1 MLANEDMARVESEA
15 GIIATL
21 IHHPDFSYYSEQ
33 LLPNHFTNEENR
45 YIYQAIC
52 SLARDGIER
61 IDPYNIIQALTAKEA
76 TRRFADELSIDQ
88 LYTLMENSENISRN
102 TVEEYK
108 LLVNNVMDAA
118 FRRDT
123 YQQLK
128 ECQKLCT
135 QPSAEN
141 IEQKI
146 YKMLDDV
153 MMEFSTTND
162 VPAYKDVVDKC
173 WEEIKGR
180 QGAGYAGIPFKFPA
194 LNDYATIERGELF
207 IFGAEQKQGK
217 SMMLLNCAVDL
228 LKQDYAVLYL
238 DSELNTR
245 LFTSRI
251 LAHLSGIEYKRLTS
265 GNYSEEEEQR
275 ILAAKEW
282 LKTRKFTHIYI
293 PMFDQQSIYTAVN
306 KVKHTQGLDVLI
318 VDYFKGKGE
327 GDAFDSYQE
336 LGRFVDMVK
345 NQICGEMNI
354 AGIGAAQATI
364 TGKLADSAKIARNA
378 STIAMISDKTPE
390 EIEADGAECGNKKL
404 RVTVNRNG
412 IQERLW
418 ELRKDK
424 GLNLEELSKLTGIS
438 KSALG
443 SYEKEDFKEIN
454 HGNLITLADFYGVS
468 VDYLLCRTE
477 NREQINTPLTEL
489 HLNDEMVALLKSG
502 RINNRLLCEL
512 ATHKD
517 FIKFLADIEIYVDG
531 IATMQIQNLNTLVD
545 TVRHEIIERYRP
557 GEDDPHLKV
566 LQAAH
571 ISDDEYFS
579 HMVLDDLNLIIRD
592 IRETHK
598 KDSESAPQTTVAN
611 ELKENLEAVENF
623 KGSRLEKLAV
633 LYCKQLGINYK
644 NLSDEEFRWLIRILK
659 KSKKMGT
666 PISQRKKR

>member
-1 MLANEDMARVESEA
+1 MK
-15 GIIATL
+15 GAT
-21 IHHPDFSYYSEQ
+21 S
-33 LLPNHFTNEENR
+33 
-45 YIYQAIC
+45 
-52 SLARDGIER
+52 
-61 IDPYNIIQALTAKEA
+61 
-76 TRRFADELSIDQ
+76 
-88 LYTLMENSENISRN
+88 
-102 TVEEYK
+102 
-108 LLVNNVMDAA
+108 
-118 FRRDT
+118 
-123 YQQLK
+123 
-128 ECQKLCT
+128 
-135 QPSAEN
+135 
-141 IEQKI
+141 
-146 YKMLDDV
+146 
-153 MMEFSTTND
+153 
-162 VPAYKDVVDKC
+162 
-173 WEEIKGR
+173 
-180 QGAGYAGIPFKFPA
+180 
-194 LNDYATIERGELF
+194 
-207 IFGAEQKQGK
+207 
-217 SMMLLNCAVDL
+217 
-228 LKQDYAVLYL
+228 
-238 DSELNTR
+238 
-245 LFTSRI
+245 
-251 LAHLSGIEYKRLTS
+251 
-265 GNYSEEEEQR
+265 
-275 ILAAKEW
+275 
-282 LKTRKFTHIYI
+282 
-293 PMFDQQSIYTAVN
+293 
-306 KVKHTQGLDVLI
+306 
-318 VDYFKGKGE
+318 
-327 GDAFDSYQE
+327 
-336 LGRFVDMVK
+336 
-345 NQICGEMNI
+345 
-354 AGIGAAQATI
+354 
-364 TGKLADSAKIARNA
+364 
-378 STIAMISDKTPE
+378 
-390 EIEADGAECGNKKL
+390 
-404 RVTVNRNG
+404 

-477 NREQINTPLTEL
+477 NREQINTSLTEL

-531 IATMQIQNLNTLVD
+531 IATMQIQNLNALVD

-592 IRETHK
+592 IREAHK

-611 ELKENLEAVENF
+611 ELKENLEELSELTGISKSALGSYEKEDYKEINHGNLFTLADFYGVSVDYLLCRTENKEQINTPLTELHLNDEMVALLKSGRINNRLLCELATHKDFIKFLADLEIYVDGIATMQIQNLNALVDTVRHEIIERYRPGEDDPHLKVLQAAHISDDEYFSHMVLDDLNLIIRDIREAHKKDSESAPQTTVADELKENLEAVENF
-623 KGSRLEKLAV
+623 KGSRDEKLVV